1 MTIDEGIIRSGHA
14 ITPSPTIIVVNKLFS
29 EMHRNKQRNEYF
41 KILDYKA
48 SDFEQEVS
56 ADLFTR
62 ELIKNPP
69 QFSNIRC
76 KNNISIK
83 NNYL

>member
-1 MTIDEGIIRSGHA
+1 MAIDEGIIRSGHA

>member
-1 MTIDEGIIRSGHA
+1 
-14 ITPSPTIIVVNKLFS
+14 
-29 EMHRNKQRNEYF
+29 MHRNIQRNEYF
-41 KILDYKA
+41 KILDYET
-48 SDFEQEVS
+48 SDFEQEIG

>member
-1 MTIDEGIIRSGHA
+1 MRELSAEADN
-14 ITPSPTIIVVNKLFS
+14 TPSCNVVNKLFS
-29 EMHRNKQRNEYF
+29 VMHRNIQRNEYF
-41 KILDYKA
+41 KILDYET
-48 SDFEQEVS
+48 SDFEQETS

>member
-1 MTIDEGIIRSGHA
+1 MRELSAEADN
-14 ITPSPTIIVVNKLFS
+14 TPSCNVVNKLFS
-29 EMHRNKQRNEYF
+29 VMHRNIQRNEYF
-41 KILDYKA
+41 KILDYET
-48 SDFEQEVS
+48 SEFEQETS